1 MICGDVGFSTRDA
14 MRRRIV
20 TMEGPDPID
29 VHVGRRVRMLR
40 TLKGLSQERLGRA
53 LGVSF
58 QQLQKYESGANRISA
73 SVLFRASQALD
84 VPVSSFFEGLG
95 ETPVAD
101 GSAEFDRASL
111 ELARDLEQIEDVGMR
126 DALRGLIRS
135 IGGRQRTARNRA

>member
-1 MICGDVGFSTRDA
+1 

-20 TMEGPDPID
+20 TTDGPDPID

-95 ETPVAD
+95 DAPAGGD
-101 GSAEFDRASL
+101 DPAEFDRASL

-135 IGGRQRTARNRA
+135 IGSRRRAARSRG